1 MKKTA
6 PVCSTAP
13 PCWTPTAA
21 SWVFT
26 ARPTFRTDHYY
37 QEKFYFTPGNTG
49 FKVFDTQYGRVGV
62 GICWDQWFPETAR
75 CLALAGADLILYPTA
90 IGSEPILDVDSAGH
104 WQRTMQGHAAAN
116 VLPVVAANR
125 YGTEVVTPCRENG
138 GQQSALRF
146 YGTSFLTDETGA
158 VLVQAG
164 RDEDAVLTASYDF
177 AAIRQAVWN
186 GACSATA
193 GPSAMA
199 RSAT

>member
-1 MKKTA
+1 MYPEMRRKKQA
-6 PVCSTAP
+6 LSP
-13 PCWTPTAA
+13 AA
-21 SWVFT
+21 CDAILQAGTS
-26 ARPTFRTDHYY
+26 
-37 QEKFYFTPGNTG
+37 
-49 FKVFDTQYGRVGV
+49 GV
-62 GICWDQWFPETAR
+62 
-75 CLALAGADLILYPTA
+75 LALAGADLTLYPTA

-164 RDEDAVLTASYDF
+164 RDQDAVLTASYDF
-177 AAIRQAVWN
+177 AAIRQARMEWGLFRDRRPKCYGAICDLN
-186 GACSATA
+186 G
-193 GPSAMA
+193 
-199 RSAT
+199 